1 MSTRRRPSRRMLLR
15 LTLLAVAAVSTVL
28 LLSGPAMAGQY
39 VDAAASGLANDPVYV
54 SEAADPKPTAAQQ
67 DELRQKI
74 RDAGVPMYI
83 AVLPDA
89 ALDEAGGN
97 VTRVAQQISQGLRQP
112 GVYAVITNKHFGA
125 GNTSG
130 LLPKGTTSRIT
141 DEVLKDDHG
150 KNPQTV
156 LLDFVDRI
164 TAAAAQGGDGSSTD
178 SSRSGSGAG
187 AVLGIAVAVLV
198 VVGGGA
204 LIFSSR
210 RKRRERERQLQQV
223 KATANEDLLA
233 LGEDIRAL
241 DIDTQMPDTN
251 PEAVRHY
258 STAVEA
264 YQKAADALDR
274 TRRVEDMAVV
284 SSALEEGRF
293 AMASTKAVLDGK
305 PLPERRPPCFFDPR
319 HGPSVEDVTWAPPG
333 GAPRSVPAC
342 STDAYKIHNGIE
354 PATREVLVDDRRVPF
369 YQAPAYYGPWYGG
382 FFGGFGGT
390 GFLSG
395 LLLGNLL
402 GGFGGFGGWGA
413 GLGGYGGGDGGD
425 GGDGGGD
432 GGDGG
437 DFGGGDWGGG
447 DFGGGGDWGGGGDFG
462 GGDFGGGGDF

>member
-1 MSTRRRPSRRMLLR
+1 MPLR
-15 LTLLAVAAVSTVL
+15 LALFAIAVVAATLLLAV
-28 LLSGPAMAGQY
+28 PAMAGQY
-39 VDAAASGLANDPVYV
+39 VDAAVSGLANDPVYV
-54 SEAADPKPTAAQQ
+54 SDAADPKPSTAQQ
-67 DELRQKI
+67 DELRQRI
-74 RDAGVPMYI
+74 QDAGVPMYI

-89 ALDEAGGN
+89 ALKEAGGN
-97 VTRVAQQISQGLRQP
+97 AAAVAQQISQGLNRA
-112 GVYAVITNKHFGA
+112 GVYAVITKHNFGA

-130 LLPKGTTSRIT
+130 LLPRGTTPRIAT
-141 DEVLKDDHG
+141 EVVQADQG

-156 LLDFVDRI
+156 LLDFIDRVK
-164 TAAAAQGGDGSSTD
+164 TAAAQGGNAQGGGATSSE
-178 SSRSGSGAG
+178 RSGSGAG
-187 AVLGIAVAVLV
+187 AVLGIAVAVLA

-204 LIFSSR
+204 LILASR
-210 RKRRERERQLQQV
+210 RRRRERERQLAQV
-223 KATANEDLLA
+223 KATAQEDLVA

-241 DIDTQMPDTN
+241 DIDTRMPDTD

-258 STAVEA
+258 TAAVDS

-274 TRRVEDMAVV
+274 TRRVEDMALV

-319 HGPSVEDVTWAPPG
+319 HGPSVEDVTWSPPG
-333 GAPRSVPAC
+333 GVPRSVPAC

-354 PATREVLVDDRRVPF
+354 PDTRQVMVDDRRVPF

-382 FFGGFGGT
+382 FFGGFGGG

-395 LLLGNLL
+395 LLIGNML

-413 GLGGYGGGDGGD
+413 GMGGYDGGD
-425 GGDGGGD
+425 GGNGGNGGGD
-432 GGDGG
+432 WGGGD
-437 DFGGGDWGGG
+437 GGGDWGGG

-462 GGDFGGGGDF
+462 GGGGDF